1 MKPVIRFRVKYLVV
15 VVALSG
21 FLSLIFNN
29 DNFAFAY
36 TLGLAT
42 SGTVNLDVSTVGNG
56 TAVATDNLVAT
67 STCPLGYTITIQ
79 GPSDSGLYKDGHSV
93 NAPANNIIAASAGT
107 PTNPAVITGA
117 NRGTWGY
124 SLTSSTG
131 TDAFIGL
138 TSTPTTL
145 ITKNTASGD
154 GVVDSD
160 TIPVHY
166 GVSTRFDQE
175 PGLYTLDDGSTINYA
190 ITAPLSCTSNT
201 VTLIVSGASGIIVD
215 GVTYPSGVTVISLA
229 YGTHT
234 VSGTYLDGYE
244 FNIWSAAGNVAITDT
259 TAAFTTINVTGEGRL
274 ALSGKKIY
282 MQDFTLTRCQA
293 NVGMGGNAANVGD
306 VITVFDKR
314 ADNYFNSDEASYTV
328 RYINGACW
336 MTQNLRIRGNIS
348 ATYSNFS
355 TNNSFNPCT
364 GDLDAGS
371 SATEARCHDSGNT
384 TNGVWYNLVAA
395 SAGTTAGSDYVSDIA
410 EDICPAGW
418 HLPTYDASNSAGSV
432 NSLTTLTDVNVFSPV
447 TGGNYNNGSLVSTN
461 YGYWWTSSAGN
472 GSGRN
477 ALYYTNNSLNITSGA
492 PGVRGLYIRCVRD
505 VDPVNLNLNLNNASG
520 IVIDGVTYSSITTTV
535 SLDYGTHTIS
545 GVYPDGYEFD
555 SWAVTGNVTVVDANA
570 ASTTINVTGVG
581 ALTLNGKRKTYIQN
595 FTAAQCNAL
604 ASNANYTVYD
614 RRDGKAYTVRYLQGA
629 CWMTQN
635 LRITGNI
642 SATYSNFSTNSS
654 FNPCT
659 GDLDAGS
666 SATEARCHDSGNTTN
681 GVWYNL
687 VAVSA
692 GTEVGS
698 GSPNDITEDICP
710 AGWHLPIYDV
720 ANSAGSVN
728 SLTTL
733 IDVNVFS
740 PVTGGNYNNGSLAN
754 TYYGYWWTSSVG
766 INFGWSVLY
775 YGHDSLNVS
784 NGALRSRGFYIRCV
798 RT

>member
-15 VVALSG
+15 VVALSS

-107 PTNPAVITGA
+107 PTNPAVITGE

-138 TSTPTTL
+138 TSTLTTL

-244 FNIWSAAGNVAITDT
+244 FNTWSAAGNVAITDA

-274 ALSGKKIY
+274 VLSGKKIY

-314 ADNYFNSDEASYTV
+314 AGNYFNSDEASYTV
-328 RYINGACW
+328 RYIN
-336 MTQNLRIRGNIS
+336 
-348 ATYSNFS
+348 
-355 TNNSFNPCT
+355 
-364 GDLDAGS
+364 
-371 SATEARCHDSGNT
+371 
-384 TNGVWYNLVAA
+384 
-395 SAGTTAGSDYVSDIA
+395 
-410 EDICPAGW
+410 
-418 HLPTYDASNSAGSV
+418 
-432 NSLTTLTDVNVFSPV
+432 
-447 TGGNYNNGSLVSTN
+447 
-461 YGYWWTSSAGN
+461 
-472 GSGRN
+472 
-477 ALYYTNNSLNITSGA
+477 
-492 PGVRGLYIRCVRD
+492 
-505 VDPVNLNLNLNNASG
+505 
-520 IVIDGVTYSSITTTV
+520 
-535 SLDYGTHTIS
+535 
-545 GVYPDGYEFD
+545 
-555 SWAVTGNVTVVDANA
+555 
-570 ASTTINVTGVG
+570 
-581 ALTLNGKRKTYIQN
+581 
-595 FTAAQCNAL
+595 
-604 ASNANYTVYD
+604 
-614 RRDGKAYTVRYLQGA
+614 GA

-666 SATEARCHDSGNTTN
+666 SATEARCH
-681 GVWYNL
+681 
-687 VAVSA
+687 
-692 GTEVGS
+692 
-698 GSPNDITEDICP
+698 
-710 AGWHLPIYDV
+710 
-720 ANSAGSVN
+720 
-728 SLTTL
+728 
-733 IDVNVFS
+733 
-740 PVTGGNYNNGSLAN
+740 
-754 TYYGYWWTSSVG
+754 
-766 INFGWSVLY
+766 
-775 YGHDSLNVS
+775 
-784 NGALRSRGFYIRCV
+784 
-798 RT
+798 